1 MTIGD
6 INSLDPSAGHA
17 LFLECC
23 GSEAWASSMVAGRP
37 FDTLDQL
44 RQYANDTWWHLTKE
58 DWLHAFSKHPRIG
71 EKRQLSNW
79 STEEQRGMAG
89 AEDQTVQNMA
99 QLNEAYFEK
108 FGWIYI
114 VCATGKNG
122 DEMLAL
128 LEQRIQNDAS
138 QELHNAS
145 QEQAKIM
152 DLRIRKLL
160 AE

>member
-6 INSLDPSAGHA
+6 INGLEPAASEAI
-17 LFLECC
+17 FLECC
-23 GSEAWASSMVAGRP
+23 GSSAWASAMAAGRP
-37 FDTLDQL
+37 FHTLDQL
-44 RQYANDTWWHLTKE
+44 RQYANDKWWHLTQE
-58 DWLHAFSKHPRIG
+58 DWLEAFSKHPRIG

-79 STEEQRGMAG
+79 STEEQRGMTG
-89 AEDQTVQNMA
+89 AEEQTVQKMA
-99 QLNEAYFEK
+99 QLNEAYLKK

-128 LEQRIQNDAS
+128 LERRIQNDAS
-138 QELHNAS
+138 QELHIAS

-160 AE
+160 VE

>member
-1 MTIGD
+1 MTIAD
-6 INSLDPSAGHA
+6 INSLEPAASRTI
-17 LFLECC
+17 FLECC

-37 FDTLDQL
+37 FETLEQL
-44 RQYANDTWWHLTKE
+44 RHYANDKWWNLSTE
-58 DWLHAFSKHPRIG
+58 DWLEAFSKHPRIG
-71 EKRQLSNW
+71 ENRQLSKW

-89 AEDQTVQNMA
+89 SEDQTIQKMA
-99 QLNEAYFEK
+99 ELNEDYFER

-122 DEMLAL
+122 TEMLAL

-138 QELHNAS
+138 QELRNAS